1 MTRPAAARAAF
12 ERTFGPGPAPRVV
25 RAPGRV
31 NLIGEHTDYNDGFVL
46 PIAIEREMTA
56 IVRPRADRQVRV
68 RSTAA
73 AGEARA
79 DLDGPLEPGEPRWA
93 NYVLGVMD
101 GLRRAGAP
109 LRGADLLVDS
119 TIPTGGGLSSSAALE
134 VATALAM
141 RAVGGEG
148 PWPEGM
154 ALARLC
160 QHAEHTFAGTP
171 CGIMDQSIVLLARAD
186 HAMLLDCRSGD
197 IRHVPLADPDVVVLV
212 CDTQVS
218 HELSDGGYAARRAQ
232 CERAAAAVGVAAL
245 RDATAEQVDACAALG
260 DVERR
265 RARHVVGEIART
277 LDAVAALA
285 RGDYPA
291 VGRLMDAS
299 HASLRD
305 DYEVSCAELDTL
317 VSAAGGC
324 DGVYGARMTGGGFGG
339 CAIILARRAAA
350 ATVAATV
357 ASHYQAAY
365 GRRCPIFATRPAAG
379 ASVVG

>member
-1 MTRPAAARAAF
+1 MVNESRF
-12 ERTFGPGPAPRVV
+12 HCYFGPGEAPRVV

-46 PIAIEREMTA
+46 PIAIDRQMRA
-56 IVRPRADRQVRV
+56 CVRPRADRLVRV
-68 RSTAA
+68 RSIGAD
-73 AGEARA
+73 GEGRA
-79 DLDGPLEPGEPRWA
+79 DLDAPVEPGEPRWA
-93 NYVLGVMD
+93 NYVLGVIE

-109 LRGADLLVDS
+109 LRGADLLLDS
-119 TIPTGGGLSSSAALE
+119 TIPTGGGLSSSAALT

-141 RAVGGEG
+141 RLAGGEGRG

-160 QHAEHTFAGTP
+160 QHAEHAFAGTP
-171 CGIMDQSIVLLARAD
+171 CGIMDPSIVLLARAGA
-186 HAMLLDCRSGD
+186 AMLLDCRTGEP
-197 IRHVPLADPDVVVLV
+197 RHVPLADPGVVVLV
-212 CDTQVS
+212 CDTQVR
-218 HELSDGGYAARRAQ
+218 HELNDGGYAARRAQ
-232 CERAAAAVGVAAL
+232 CESAAAKLGVAAL
-245 RDATAEQVDACAALG
+245 RDAGARQVEACGSLT

-277 LDAVAALA
+277 VEAAAALQ
-285 RGDYPA
+285 RGDYA
-291 VGRLMDAS
+291 AFGRLMDAS

-305 DYEVSCAELDTL
+305 DYEVSCGELDAI
-317 VSAAGGC
+317 VEAAAGRE
-324 DGVYGARMTGGGFGG
+324 GVYGARMTGGGFGG
-339 CAIILARRAAA
+339 CAIILARRDAADA
-350 ATVAATV
+350 VADAV